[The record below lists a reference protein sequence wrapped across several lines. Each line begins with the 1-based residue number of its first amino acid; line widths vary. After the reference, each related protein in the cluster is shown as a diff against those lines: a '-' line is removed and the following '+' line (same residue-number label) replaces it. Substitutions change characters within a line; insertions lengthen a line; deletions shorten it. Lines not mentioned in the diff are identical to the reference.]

1 MIEIF
6 VGFGLGAMAFTDS
19 GRQLGNQ
26 IADLAVSTAKK
37 VLAGDAKTTDKSTEQ
52 SSGAAGHSGSA
63 G

>member
-26 IADLAVSTAKK
+26 IADLAVSTVKK
-37 VLAGDAKTTDKSTEQ
+37 VLAGDAKTTDKSAEQ
-52 SSGAAGHSGSA
+52 SSGASGNT
-63 G
+63 GFTG